1 MSEDVPSSGRSVDP
15 LGLDEAQMRRLA
27 HSVVDR
33 VVDRWLALS
42 DEPAIA
48 MRPIEELTAVLG
60 GPIPREPS
68 DIEAALELLATTALT
83 NMQQAGHPRFFARV
97 PSPAS
102 FAAVLGEWLST
113 GFNAMSMSW
122 AGGSG
127 PSVVEVTVVDWLREL
142 MGMPSECEGI
152 LVSGGSMGNV
162 TAIAAARH
170 AGFDGVIYLSD
181 QTHSSIRRGLA
192 VTGWPDEA
200 VRLVPTGPDFRWD
213 AESVA
218 AAVAEDSAAGRRPAI
233 VIASAGTTNTGAVD
247 PLDALADLCAANRMW
262 LHVDG
267 AYGALAVLTE
277 PGRVAL
283 AGLGRADSL
292 TLDPHKWLF
301 QPYDVGCVL
310 VRGKGLLESCF
321 TMNPEYLR
329 DVQAHGGETDFRNM
343 SLELT
348 RRARSIKI
356 WLTVRGYGLDRIEAA
371 VLRGIELAEVAA
383 RMIEA
388 DPFWQL
394 VTPAQLGVV
403 TFVGAGLSDAD
414 HTARANTLAASGYA
428 AVSTTELGGRT
439 VLRLCTINPLTT
451 EADLAGTLQ
460 RLRAG

>member
-1 MSEDVPSSGRSVDP
+1 MVDEAVAPSVDP
-15 LGLDEAQMRRLA
+15 LGLDEAEMRRLGHA
-27 HSVVDR
+27 VVDR
-33 VVDRWLALS
+33 VVDRWLALRE
-42 DEPAIA
+42 EPAIA
-48 MRPIEELTAVLG
+48 VAPAAELLAALG
-60 GPIPREPS
+60 GPIPRGPS
-68 DIEAALELLATTALT
+68 DIDAALDLLSGTALP
-83 NMQQAGHPRFFARV
+83 NMQQASHPRFFARV

-102 FAAVLGEWLST
+102 FAAVLGDWLST
-113 GFNAMSMSW
+113 GFNTISTSW
-122 AGGSG
+122 GGGSG
-127 PSVVEVTVVDWLREL
+127 PSAVEVTVVDWLREL
-142 MGMPSECEGI
+142 MGMPEGSEGI

-162 TAIAAARH
+162 TAIAAARN

-192 VTGWPDEA
+192 VIGWPDDA
-200 VRLVPTGPDFRWD
+200 VRLVPTGEDFRWNAD
-213 AESVA
+213 TVA
-218 AAVAEDSAAGRRPAI
+218 AAVAEDLAAGLRPAI

-247 PLDALADLCAANRMW
+247 PLDELADLCAAHGIW

-267 AYGALAVLTE
+267 AYGALAALTE

-310 VRGKGLLESCF
+310 VRGKGVLEACF

-329 DVQAHGGETDFRNM
+329 DVAAHGGETEFRNM

-356 WLTVRGYGLDRIEAA
+356 WLTLRAYGLDRIEAA
-371 VLRGIELAEVAA
+371 VLRGIQLAEVAE
-383 RMIEA
+383 RLIEA

-403 TFVGAGLSDAD
+403 TFVGAGLDAAE
-414 HTARANTLAASGYA
+414 HIARATALAASGYA
-428 AVSTTELGGRT
+428 AVSTTELHGRT

-451 EADLAGTLQ
+451 EDDLAGTLD
-460 RLRAG
+460 RLRT

>member
-1 MSEDVPSSGRSVDP
+1 MADDAAAPSVDP
-15 LGLDEAQMRRLA
+15 LGLDEAEMRRLGHA
-27 HSVVDR
+27 VVDR
-33 VVDRWLALS
+33 VVDRWLALR

-48 MRPIEELTAVLG
+48 VAPAEELLASLG

-68 DIEAALELLATTALT
+68 DIDAALELLSGTALA

-102 FAAVLGEWLST
+102 FAAVLGEWLSI
-113 GFNAMSMSW
+113 GFNAISTSW
-122 AGGSG
+122 GGGSG
-127 PSVVEVTVVDWLREL
+127 PTAVEITVVDWLREL
-142 MGMPSECEGI
+142 MGMPEDTEGI

-162 TAIAAARH
+162 TGIAAARH

-200 VRLVPTGPDFRWD
+200 IRLVPTGEDFRWD
-213 AESVA
+213 AD
-218 AAVAEDSAAGRRPAI
+218 AVATAVADDLAAGRRPAI

-247 PLDALADLCAANRMW
+247 PLDALADLCAANGMW

-267 AYGALAVLTE
+267 AYGALAALTE
-277 PGRVAL
+277 PGRAAL

-310 VRGKGLLESCF
+310 VRGKGLLEACF

-329 DVQAHGGETDFRNM
+329 DVQAHGGETEFRNM

-356 WLTVRGYGLDRIEAA
+356 WLTVRTYGMDRIEAA
-371 VLRGIELAEVAA
+371 VLRGIQLAEIAE
-383 RMIEA
+383 RLIDA

-414 HTARANTLAASGYA
+414 HVARVTALAESGYA
-428 AVSTTELGGRT
+428 AISTTELRGRT

-451 EADLAGTLQ
+451 EDDLAGTLQ
-460 RLRAG
+460 RLRS

>member
-1 MSEDVPSSGRSVDP
+1 MTADPSSVGPSVDP
-15 LGLDEAQMRRLA
+15 LGLDEAEMRRLG

-33 VVDRWLALS
+33 VVDRWLALK

-48 MRPIEELTAVLG
+48 MRPVEELTSLLG
-60 GPIPREPS
+60 GPIPAGPS
-68 DIEAALELLATTALT
+68 DIDAAVELLATTALA
-83 NMQQAGHPRFFARV
+83 NMQQASHPRFFARV

-102 FAAVLGEWLST
+102 FVAVLGEWLST
-113 GFNAMSMSW
+113 GFNAISTSW
-122 AGGSG
+122 QGGSG
-127 PSVVEVTVVDWLREL
+127 PTTVETTVIDWLREL
-142 MGMPSECEGI
+142 MGMPIDTEGI

-162 TAIAAARH
+162 TAIAAARQ
-170 AGFDGVIYLSD
+170 AGHDGVIYVSD
-181 QTHSSIRRGLA
+181 QTHSSIRRG
-192 VTGWPDEA
+192 VTVLGWSDDQIR
-200 VRLVPTGPDFRWD
+200 VVPTGADFCWSV
-213 AESVA
+213 ESVA
-218 AAVAEDSAAGRRPAI
+218 AAVADDLASGHRPGI

-247 PLDALADLCAANRMW
+247 PLDGLADLCAANGIW

-267 AYGALAVLTE
+267 AYGALAALTE

-310 VRGKGLLESCF
+310 VRGHGLLESCF
-321 TMNPEYLR
+321 TMTPEYLR
-329 DVQAHGGETDFRNM
+329 DVEAHGGETEFRNM

-356 WLTVRGYGLDRIEAA
+356 WLTVRAYGLERIEAA
-371 VLRGIELAEVAA
+371 VLRGLELAEIAE
-383 RMIEA
+383 RLLEA
-388 DPFWQL
+388 DPFWRL
-394 VTPAQLGVV
+394 VSPAQLGVV
-403 TFVGAGLSDAD
+403 TFVGVGLSDAD
-414 HTARANTLAASGYA
+414 HVARANALAASGYA

-451 EADLAGTLQ
+451 EDDLAGTLH

>member
-1 MSEDVPSSGRSVDP
+1 MADEAVAPSVDP
-15 LGLDEAQMRRLA
+15 LGMDEAEMRRLGHA
-27 HSVVDR
+27 VIDR
-33 VVDRWLALS
+33 VVDRWLALK

-48 MRPIEELTAVLG
+48 VAAAEDLLGVVG
-60 GPIPREPS
+60 GPVPRGPS
-68 DIEAALELLATTALT
+68 DIDAAIDVLVGTVLR
-83 NMQQAGHPRFFARV
+83 NMQQASHPRFFARV

-113 GFNAMSMSW
+113 GFNTISTSW
-122 AGGSG
+122 GGGSG
-127 PSVVEVTVVDWLREL
+127 PSAVELTVVSWLSEL
-142 MGMPSECEGI
+142 MGMPEDTEGI

-162 TAIAAARH
+162 TGIAAARH
-170 AGFDGVIYLSD
+170 AGFDGVVYLSD

-192 VTGWPDEA
+192 VTGWPDDSI
-200 VRLVPTGPDFRWD
+200 RLVPTGEDFRWS
-213 AESVA
+213 AEAVA
-218 AAVAEDSAAGRRPAI
+218 AAVAEDHAAGRRPAI

-247 PLDALADLCAANRMW
+247 PLEELADLCAANGMW

-267 AYGALAVLTE
+267 AYGALAALTE
-277 PGRVAL
+277 PGRMAL

-301 QPYDVGCVL
+301 QPYEVGCVL
-310 VRGKGLLESCF
+310 VRGKGRLEACF

-329 DVQAHGGETDFRNM
+329 DVQAHGGEIELRNM

-356 WLTVRGYGLDRIEAA
+356 WLTLRAYGLDRIEAA
-371 VLRGIELAEVAA
+371 VLQGIRLAETAE
-383 RMIEA
+383 RLINA

-403 TFVGAGLSDAD
+403 TFVGSGLSAAD
-414 HTARANTLAASGYA
+414 HVARANALAESGYA
-428 AVSTTELGGRT
+428 AVSTTELHGRM

-451 EADLAGTLQ
+451 EADLAGTLD

>member
-1 MSEDVPSSGRSVDP
+1 MADDAAAPSVDP
-15 LGLDEAQMRRLA
+15 LGLDEAEMRRLGHA
-27 HSVVDR
+27 VVDR
-33 VVDRWLALS
+33 VVDRWLALR

-48 MRPIEELTAVLG
+48 VAPAEELLASLG

-68 DIEAALELLATTALT
+68 DIDAALELLSGTALA

-102 FAAVLGEWLST
+102 FAAVLGEWLSI
-113 GFNAMSMSW
+113 GFNAISTSW
-122 AGGSG
+122 GGGSG
-127 PSVVEVTVVDWLREL
+127 PTAVEITVVDWLHEL
-142 MGMPSECEGI
+142 MGMPEDTEGI

-162 TAIAAARH
+162 TGIAAARH

-200 VRLVPTGPDFRWD
+200 IRLVPTGEDFRWD
-213 AESVA
+213 AD
-218 AAVAEDSAAGRRPAI
+218 AVATAVADDLAAGRRPAI

-247 PLDALADLCAANRMW
+247 PLDALADLCAANGMW

-267 AYGALAVLTE
+267 AYGALAALTE
-277 PGRVAL
+277 PGRAAL

-310 VRGKGLLESCF
+310 VRGKGLLEACF

-329 DVQAHGGETDFRNM
+329 DVQAHGGETEFRNM

-356 WLTVRGYGLDRIEAA
+356 WLTVRTYGMDRIEAA
-371 VLRGIELAEVAA
+371 VLRGIQLAEIAE
-383 RMIEA
+383 RLIDA

-414 HTARANTLAASGYA
+414 HVARVTALAESGYA
-428 AVSTTELGGRT
+428 AISTTELRGRT

-451 EADLAGTLQ
+451 EDDLAGTLQ
-460 RLRAG
+460 RLRS

>member
-1 MSEDVPSSGRSVDP
+1 MVDDAVAPSVDP
-15 LGLDEAQMRRLA
+15 LGLDEAEMRRLGHA
-27 HSVVDR
+27 VVDR
-33 VVDRWLALS
+33 VVDRWLALK

-48 MRPIEELTAVLG
+48 VAPAEELLASLG
-60 GPIPREPS
+60 GPIPRQPS
-68 DIEAALELLATTALT
+68 DIDAALELLSATALA
-83 NMQQAGHPRFFARV
+83 NMQQGSHPRFFARV

-102 FAAVLGEWLST
+102 FAALLGEWLSI
-113 GFNAMSMSW
+113 GFNAISTSW
-122 AGGSG
+122 GGGSG
-127 PSVVEVTVVDWLREL
+127 PSAVEITVVNWLREL
-142 MGMPSECEGI
+142 MGMPEDTEGI

-162 TAIAAARH
+162 TGIAAARH

-192 VTGWPDEA
+192 VTGWPDEGI
-200 VRLVPTGPDFRWD
+200 RLVPTGEDFRWNAD
-213 AESVA
+213 SVA
-218 AAVAEDSAAGRRPAI
+218 AAVADDLAAGRRPAI
-233 VIASAGTTNTGAVD
+233 VVASAGTTNTGAVD
-247 PLDALADLCAANRMW
+247 PLDALADLCAANGMW

-267 AYGALAVLTE
+267 AYGALAALTA

-310 VRGKGLLESCF
+310 VRGKGLLEACF

-329 DVQAHGGETDFRNM
+329 DVQAHGGETEFRNM

-348 RRARSIKI
+348 RRARSFKI
-356 WLTVRGYGLDRIEAA
+356 WLTVRAHGLDRIEAA
-371 VLRGIELAEVAA
+371 VLRGIQLAEIAE
-383 RMIEA
+383 RLIDA

-403 TFVGAGLSDAD
+403 TFVGAGLSDAE
-414 HTARANTLAASGYA
+414 HVARVTALAESGYA
-428 AVSTTELGGRT
+428 AISTTQLHGRT

-451 EADLAGTLQ
+451 EDDLAGTLA
-460 RLRAG
+460 RLSAG

>member
-1 MSEDVPSSGRSVDP
+1 MVDEAVAPSVDP
-15 LGLDEAQMRRLA
+15 LGLDEAEMRRLGHA
-27 HSVVDR
+27 VVDR
-33 VVDRWLALS
+33 VVDRWLALR

-48 MRPIEELTAVLG
+48 VAPAAELLAALG

-68 DIEAALELLATTALT
+68 DIDAALDLLCGTALP
-83 NMQQAGHPRFFARV
+83 NMQQASHPRFFARV

-113 GFNAMSMSW
+113 GFNTISTSW
-122 AGGSG
+122 GGGSG
-127 PSVVEVTVVDWLREL
+127 PSAVEVTVVDWLREL
-142 MGMPSECEGI
+142 MGMPEDSEGI

-162 TAIAAARH
+162 TAIAAARN
-170 AGFDGVIYLSD
+170 AGFDGIIYLSD

-192 VTGWPDEA
+192 VTGWPDDA
-200 VRLVPTGPDFRWD
+200 IRLVPTGEDFRWD
-213 AESVA
+213 ADAVA
-218 AAVAEDSAAGRRPAI
+218 AAVAEDLAAGLRPAI

-247 PLDALADLCAANRMW
+247 PLDALADLCAANGMW

-267 AYGALAVLTE
+267 AYGALAALTE

-310 VRGKGLLESCF
+310 VRGKGLLEACF

-329 DVQAHGGETDFRNM
+329 DVAAHGGETEFRNM

-356 WLTVRGYGLDRIEAA
+356 WLTLRAYGLDRIEAA
-371 VLRGIELAEVAA
+371 VLRGIQLAEIAQ
-383 RMIEA
+383 RLIEA

-403 TFVGAGLSDAD
+403 TFVGDGLDAAE
-414 HTARANTLAASGYA
+414 HVARVTALAESGYA
-428 AVSTTELGGRT
+428 AVSTTELHGRT

-451 EADLAGTLQ
+451 EDDLAGTLA
-460 RLRAG
+460 RLRA

>member
-1 MSEDVPSSGRSVDP
+1 MPEDAAGRSVDP
-15 LGLDEAQMRRLA
+15 LGLDEAQMRQFG

-33 VVDRWLALS
+33 VVDHWLALR
-42 DEPAIA
+42 DEPVIA
-48 MRPIEELTAVLG
+48 MRSVEELTAVLG
-60 GPIPREPS
+60 GPIPRQPS
-68 DIEAALELLATTALT
+68 DIDAALELLATTALT
-83 NMQQAGHPRFFARV
+83 NMQRPGHPRFFARV

-113 GFNAMSMSW
+113 GFNSICTSW
-122 AGGSG
+122 LGGSG
-127 PSVVEVTVVDWLREL
+127 PTTVETTVVDWLREL
-142 MGMPSECEGI
+142 MGMPTDTEGI

-170 AGFDGVIYLSD
+170 AGYDGLIYLSD
-181 QTHSSIRRGLA
+181 QTHSSIRRGLS
-192 VTGWPDEA
+192 VMGWPDDQI
-200 VRLVPTGPDFRWD
+200 RLVPTGADFRWSAD
-213 AESVA
+213 AVA
-218 AAVAEDSAAGRRPAI
+218 AAVAADKASGHRPAI

-247 PLDALADLCAANRMW
+247 PLEALADLCAANEIW

-267 AYGALAVLTE
+267 AYGALAALTE

-301 QPYDVGCVL
+301 QPYQVGCVL
-310 VRGKGLLESCF
+310 VRGHGLLEACF
-321 TMNPEYLR
+321 TMTPEYLR
-329 DVQAHGGETDFRNM
+329 DVEAHGGETEFRNM

-356 WLTVRGYGLDRIEAA
+356 WLTVRAYGLDRIEAA
-371 VLRGIELAEVAA
+371 VLRGIELAEVAG

-388 DPFWQL
+388 DSFWQL

-414 HTARANTLAASGYA
+414 HTARANALAASGYA
-428 AVSTTELGGRT
+428 VVSTTELGGRT

>member
-1 MSEDVPSSGRSVDP
+1 MAADATPPSVDP
-15 LGLDEAQMRRLA
+15 LGLDEAEMRRLG

-33 VVDRWLALS
+33 VVDRWLALK

-48 MRPIEELTAVLG
+48 AAPAEELLRILG
-60 GPIPREPS
+60 GPVPHEPS
-68 DIEAALELLATTALT
+68 DIDAALDLLSTTALA

-97 PSPAS
+97 PSPAA
-102 FAAVLGEWLST
+102 FAAVLGDWLST
-113 GFNAMSMSW
+113 GFNAISTSW
-122 AGGSG
+122 GGGSG
-127 PSVVEVTVVDWLREL
+127 PTTVETTVVHWLREL
-142 MGMPSECEGI
+142 MGMPADCEGI

-170 AGFDGVIYLSD
+170 AGYDGVIYLSD
-181 QTHSSIRRGLA
+181 QTHSSIRRGL
-192 VTGWPDEA
+192 VVIGWPEDQI
-200 VRLVPTGPDFRWD
+200 RLVPTGADFRWS

-218 AAVAEDSAAGRRPAI
+218 AAVADDLAAGRRPAI

-247 PLDALADLCAANRMW
+247 PLDELADLCSANGMW

-267 AYGALAVLTE
+267 AYGALAALTE

-310 VRGKGLLESCF
+310 VRGHGLLESCF

-329 DVQAHGGETDFRNM
+329 DVQAHGGETEFRNM

-356 WLTVRGYGLDRIEAA
+356 WLTFRAYGLVRIEAA
-371 VLRGIELAEVAA
+371 VLRGIRLAETAQ
-383 RMIEA
+383 RLIDD

-403 TFVGAGLSDAD
+403 TFVGTGLSDAE
-414 HTARANTLAASGYA
+414 HTARVTALAESGYA
-428 AVSTTELGGRT
+428 AISTTELHGRT

-451 EADLAGTLQ
+451 EADLAGTLD
-460 RLRAG
+460 RLRGT

>member
-1 MSEDVPSSGRSVDP
+1 VSDDVTLPGRSVDP
-15 LGLDEAQMRRLA
+15 LGLDEAEMRRLGHA
-27 HSVVDR
+27 VVDR
-33 VVDRWLALS
+33 VVDRWLALRDS
-42 DEPAIA
+42 PATA
-48 MRPIEELTAVLG
+48 MRPVEELTAGLG

-68 DIEAALELLATTALT
+68 DIDAALDLLTVTALA
-83 NMQQAGHPRFFARV
+83 NMQQACHPRFFARV

-113 GFNAMSMSW
+113 GFNAISTSW
-122 AGGSG
+122 GGGSG
-127 PSVVEVTVVDWLREL
+127 PTTVETTVVDWLREL
-142 MGMPSECEGI
+142 MGMPSGAEGI
-152 LVSGGSMGNV
+152 LVSGGSIGNV
-162 TAIAAARH
+162 TAIAAARK
-170 AGFDGVIYLSD
+170 AGYHGVIYLSD

-192 VTGWPDEA
+192 VIGLPDDQI
-200 VRLVPTGPDFRWD
+200 RLVPTGVDFRWSAD
-213 AESVA
+213 AVA
-218 AAVAEDSAAGRRPAI
+218 AAVAADKASGHRPAI

-247 PLDALADLCAANRMW
+247 PLDALADLCAANGIW

-267 AYGALAVLTE
+267 AYGALAALTK

-283 AGLGRADSL
+283 AGIGRADSL

-310 VRGKGLLESCF
+310 VRQRGVLEACF
-321 TMNPEYLR
+321 TMTPEYLR
-329 DVQAHGGETDFRNM
+329 DVEAHGGETEFRNM

-356 WLTVRGYGLDRIEAA
+356 WLTVRAYGLDRIEAA
-371 VLRGIELAEVAA
+371 VLRGIELAELAG

-394 VTPAQLGVV
+394 MTPAQLGVV

-414 HTARANTLAASGYA
+414 HVGRANALAESGYA

-451 EADLAGTLQ
+451 EADIAGTLQ

>member
-1 MSEDVPSSGRSVDP
+1 VSEDVSASDRSVDP
-15 LGLDEAQMRRLA
+15 LGLDEAEMRRLG

-33 VVDRWLALS
+33 VVDRWLALRDS
-42 DEPAIA
+42 PAIA
-48 MRPIEELTAVLG
+48 MRPVEELTALLG

-68 DIEAALELLATTALT
+68 DIDAALELLAVTALA

-102 FAAVLGEWLST
+102 FAAVLGDWLST
-113 GFNAMSMSW
+113 GFNTISTSW
-122 AGGSG
+122 QGASG
-127 PSVVEVTVVDWLREL
+127 PTTVETTVVDWLREL
-142 MGMPSECEGI
+142 MGMPADTEGI

-170 AGFDGVIYLSD
+170 AGHDGVIYLSD
-181 QTHSSIRRGLA
+181 QTHSSIRRGLS
-192 VTGWPDEA
+192 VMGWPDDQ
-200 VRLVPTGPDFRWD
+200 VRLVPTGADFRWSAD
-213 AESVA
+213 AVA
-218 AAVAEDSAAGRRPAI
+218 AAVAADQASGHRPAI

-247 PLDALADLCAANRMW
+247 PLDAIADLCAANGIW

-267 AYGALAVLTE
+267 AYGALAALTE

-310 VRGKGLLESCF
+310 VRGRGVLEACF
-321 TMNPEYLR
+321 TMTPEYLR
-329 DVQAHGGETDFRNM
+329 DVEAHGGETEFRNM

-356 WLTVRGYGLDRIEAA
+356 WLTLHAYGLDRIEAA
-371 VLRGIELAEVAA
+371 VLRGIELAEVAE
-383 RMIEA
+383 RLIEA
-388 DPFWQL
+388 DSFWQL

-414 HTARANTLAASGYA
+414 HVARATALAAGGYA
-428 AVSTTELGGRT
+428 AVSTTELAGRI

-451 EADLAGTLQ
+451 EPDLAGTLQ